1 MEKETARI
9 EGFSDAV
16 FAIAITLLVLEL
28 RMPDEH
34 TVESGSQLLAFI
46 TSQWSSYLAF
56 TLSFFGI
63 YVIWVNHHKIFKQIY
78 VRNTGITFVNAL
90 ILFLASLVSYPTA
103 LLARFF
109 NTGASG
115 VSVAIYTG
123 LFILLNVSYLLLWHI
138 ASINKQ
144 LLRPDITDEAIK
156 QIKKDYIKSLPVY
169 VTAFLL
175 SFISPILALLICM
188 SMWVYWVFTSGK
200 IKR

>member
-28 RMPDEH
+28 RIPEQN
-34 TVESGSQLLAFI
+34 TINTGTQLMVFI
-46 TSQWSSYLAF
+46 ASQWSSYLAF
-56 TLSFFGI
+56 ALSFFGI
-63 YVIWVNHHKIFKQIY
+63 YVIWVNHHKLFKQIY

-123 LFILLNVSYLLLWHI
+123 LFILINVSYLLLWHM
-138 ASINKQ
+138 ASVNRQ
-144 LLRPDITDEAIK
+144 LLRPDITDTAIK
-156 QIKKDYIKSLPVY
+156 QIKRDYIKSLPFY
-169 VTAFLL
+169 IAAFIL
-175 SFISPILALLICM
+175 SFVFPLIALLICM
-188 SMWVYWVFTSGK
+188 SMWIYWVLSSGK
-200 IKR
+200 IKI